1 MALILYYAKHR
12 KNPFIRPITQTA
24 GGNKDFARLSLLQR
38 LVRTG
43 LSKKKSLVRTGL
55 IKK

>member
-24 GGNKDFARLSLLQR
+24 GGNKDFARLR
-38 LVRTG
+38 LGHDWSEFATEVG
-43 LSKKKSLVRTGL
+43 QDWSE
-55 IKK
+55 